1 MTISYNQF
9 SYVTRLVLGIMKSK
23 SQKAEQVS
31 WNFKSKSLIIR
42 FTFVSKENCNIST
55 AILLVFD
62 IYFGPIALCIDKGG
76 MSFSDSYSFNPIGW
90 QENYNLFFI
99 IIFLHQSELI
109 NCVKKSITQSF
120 SLTFKVASL
129 MSALV
134 RSHLKWTMDIRPSR
148 SLKEDKLGS

>member
-62 IYFGPIALCIDKGG
+62 IYLVQSHSALTREEYLLATRILLTQSADKKITIY
-76 MSFSDSYSFNPIGW
+76 FSL
-90 QENYNLFFI
+90 LFFY
-99 IIFLHQSELI
+99 I
-109 NCVKKSITQSF
+109 NLS
-120 SLTFKVASL
+120 
-129 MSALV
+129 
-134 RSHLKWTMDIRPSR
+134 
-148 SLKEDKLGS
+148 

>member
-9 SYVTRLVLGIMKSK
+9 SYVTRLVLGMMKSK

-76 MSFSDSYSFNPIGW
+76 ISISDSYSFNPIGW

-99 IIFLHQSELI
+99 IFLHQSELI
-109 NCVKKSITQSF
+109 SCVKKSITQSS
-120 SLTFKVASL
+120 SLITFKVASL
-129 MSALV
+129 MSSLV

>member
-9 SYVTRLVLGIMKSK
+9 SYVTRLVLGMMKSK

-62 IYFGPIALCIDKGG
+62 IYFGPIALCIDKEEYLLATRILLTQ
-76 MSFSDSYSFNPIGW
+76 SADKKITIYFSL
-90 QENYNLFFI
+90 LFFY
-99 IIFLHQSELI
+99 I
-109 NCVKKSITQSF
+109 NLS
-120 SLTFKVASL
+120 
-129 MSALV
+129 
-134 RSHLKWTMDIRPSR
+134 
-148 SLKEDKLGS
+148 

>member
-1 MTISYNQF
+1 M
-9 SYVTRLVLGIMKSK
+9 MKSK

-76 MSFSDSYSFNPIGW
+76 ISFSDSYSFNPIG
-90 QENYNLFFI
+90 
-99 IIFLHQSELI
+99 
-109 NCVKKSITQSF
+109 
-120 SLTFKVASL
+120 
-129 MSALV
+129 
-134 RSHLKWTMDIRPSR
+134 
-148 SLKEDKLGS
+148 